1 MDNMNQSIYK
11 SLLQEAADAVVIID
25 ETKSIIFWNKQAEK
39 IWGYSSEEAMGKN
52 IKEFVPP
59 EERSTHDDYVDHNV
73 TTGQDKITGKGR
85 EVTLVNRAGKRIPIL
100 LTISRLKEG
109 DKTYYMAFVKDIT
122 KEKALTAEVEQIR
135 REVESYRNLVD
146 EACLVSETD
155 RKGIITFVNDKFCEV
170 AQYTKEELM
179 GQNQNIIRHPS
190 MPKSIFK
197 EMWASIGSGKNFRS
211 LVTNKAKDGS
221 PYYIDGIFA
230 PVLGADGKPIKYIGI
245 RFDVTKATIAS
256 MNMKGLVDTV
266 NRSYGKIEFDPQGI
280 ITGINQ
286 NFISVL
292 GYSDSAE
299 LIGQHHS
306 ILVHEEQRESS
317 DYAQLWKGL
326 RDGITQTGEFRR
338 MTKDGTE
345 IWIRTTYTPVKDNQ
359 GKVIKVIK
367 IVIDIT
373 AEKKA
378 LLDINRIINVAVL
391 AGEEGDL
398 SVRLDTTNTTGD
410 WFALTNSVNHLLES
424 MSNPI
429 VEIGRVIKEL
439 AVGNLTEFF
448 ELESKGD
455 IKELGDSLNVAI
467 ESVNILLS
475 QISRVGNLVA
485 ASAEQLLTKGEQM
498 KNTTQEIASATE
510 QMAEGTQQQ
519 VQEIDGASKLM
530 ADVLKSANGM
540 TKTAVLIHKAAESG
554 QVSSTEGLSTIKLI
568 VENMNEIQE
577 SASSTSESIEILSE
591 RSEEISSALVFITDI
606 ATQTNL
612 LALNASIEAARAGDA
627 GRGFAVVA
635 EEIRKLAE
643 GARKSTIDIEKVIR
657 KVQKNI
663 VTASKAIETMER
675 NVMNGTSASKKAE
688 EVFGSIEKTSNETLS
703 LSKKIAKITEG
714 QKKALS
720 TAVRNIETIVVVSEE
735 TASGTEEIANSGK
748 ELNKGMNEITATSE
762 DLESVANELQE
773 SISKFKL

>member
-1 MDNMNQSIYK
+1 MENRNKSIYE

-39 IWGYSSEEAMGKN
+39 TWGYSSEEAMGKN

-59 EERSTHDDYVDHNV
+59 EEKNVHDDYVDHNV
-73 TTGQDKITGKGR
+73 TTGEDKITGKGR
-85 EVTLVNRAGKRIPIL
+85 EVTLVNREGKRIPIL

-122 KEKALTAEVEQIR
+122 IEKALRAEVEQVR

-170 AQYTKEELM
+170 AQYTREELI
-179 GQNQNIIRHPS
+179 GQNQNIVRHPS

-197 EMWASIGSGKNFRS
+197 ELWVSIARGKIFRS
-211 LVTNKAKDGS
+211 LLTNKAKDGS

-230 PVLGADGKPIKYIGI
+230 PVLGADGKPIKYIAI
-245 RFDVTKATIAS
+245 RFDVTETTIAS
-256 MNMKGLVDTV
+256 MNMKGLADTV
-266 NRSYGKIEFDPQGI
+266 DRSYGKIEFDPQGV
-280 ITGINQ
+280 ITGVNQ
-286 NFISVL
+286 KFTSIL
-292 GYSDSAE
+292 GYGHSEE

-306 ILVHEEQRESS
+306 ILVYEEYRKSS
-317 DYAQLWKGL
+317 DYAQFWKDL
-326 RDGITQTGEFRR
+326 RNGSTQTGEFKR
-338 MTKDGTE
+338 MTKQGTE
-345 IWIRTTYTPVKDNQ
+345 VWIRTTYTPVRDYE

-378 LLDINRIINVAVL
+378 LLDINRVISVAVL

-398 SVRLDTTNTTGD
+398 SVRLDTTDATGD
-410 WFALTNSVNHLLES
+410 WFVLTNSVNSLLES

-429 VEIGRVIKEL
+429 MEIGRIIKEL
-439 AVGNLTEFF
+439 AVGNLTESF

-455 IKELGDSLNVAI
+455 IKDLGDSLNVAI
-467 ESVNILLS
+467 ESMNTLLS
-475 QISRVGNLVA
+475 QISRVGDLVA
-485 ASAEQLLTKGEQM
+485 ASADQLLTKGEQM
-498 KNTTQEIASATE
+498 KNTTQEVASATE

-519 VQEIDGASKLM
+519 VQQIDEASKLVGE
-530 ADVLKSANGM
+530 VLKSANGM
-540 TKTAVLIHKAAESG
+540 AKTAALIYEAAECG
-554 QVSSTEGLSTIKLI
+554 QVSSMEGLSTIKLI
-568 VENMNEIQE
+568 VENMDEIQE
-577 SASSTSESIEILSE
+577 SASSTSESIDILSE
-591 RSEEISSALVFITDI
+591 RSEEISIALELITDI

-643 GARKSTIDIEKVIR
+643 GSRKSTIDIEKVIR

-663 VTASKAIETMER
+663 VTVSKAIERVEH
-675 NVMNGTSASKKAE
+675 NVKNGTSASKKAE
-688 EVFGSIEKTSNETLS
+688 EVFGSIEKTSNDTLS
-703 LSKKIAKITEG
+703 LSKEIAKTTED
-714 QKKALS
+714 QKQALN
-720 TAVRNIETIVVVSEE
+720 TAAQNIGAIVVVSEE

-748 ELNKGMNEITATSE
+748 ELNEGMNEITATSA
-762 DLESVANELQE
+762 DLGSVANQLRE

>member
-1 MDNMNQSIYK
+1 MENRNKSIYE

-39 IWGYSSEEAMGKN
+39 TWGYSSEEAMGKN

-59 EERSTHDDYVDHNV
+59 EEKNVHDDYVDHNV
-73 TTGQDKITGKGR
+73 TTGEDKITGKGR
-85 EVTLVNRAGKRIPIL
+85 EVTLVNREGKRIPIL

-122 KEKALTAEVEQIR
+122 REKALMAEVEQVR

-155 RKGIITFVNDKFCEV
+155 RKGIITFVNDKFCKV
-170 AQYTKEELM
+170 AQYKKEELM

-197 EMWASIGSGKNFRS
+197 EMWASIGSGKIFRS
-211 LVTNKAKDGS
+211 LITNKAKDGS

-230 PVLGADGKPIKYIGI
+230 PVLGADGKPIKYIAI

-266 NRSYGKIEFDPQGI
+266 NRSYGKIEFDPQGV

-292 GYSDSAE
+292 GYSASEE

-306 ILVHEEQRESS
+306 ILLNEEYRESS

-326 RDGITQTGEFRR
+326 RNGSTQTGEFKRR
-338 MTKDGTE
+338 TKQGTE
-345 IWIRTTYTPVKDNQ
+345 VWLRTTYTPVKDYE
-359 GKVIKVIK
+359 GKVIKIIK
-367 IVIDIT
+367 IATDLT
-373 AEKKA
+373 EQKKA
-378 LLDINRIINVAVL
+378 LLNIKHIINEAVL
-391 AGEEGDL
+391 AGAEGNL
-398 SVRLDTTNTTGD
+398 SVRLDTTEITGE
-410 WFALTNSVNHLLES
+410 WVVLANSVNCLLES

-439 AVGNLTEFF
+439 AVGNLTESF

-455 IKELGDSLNVAI
+455 IKDLGDSLNVAI
-467 ESVNILLS
+467 ESMNILLS
-475 QISRVGNLVA
+475 QISRVSNLVA
-485 ASAEQLLTKGEQM
+485 ASAEQMLTKGEQM
-498 KNTTQEIASATE
+498 KNTTQEVASATE
-510 QMAEGTQQQ
+510 QMAEGTQEQ
-519 VQEIDGASKLM
+519 VQQIDEASKLM
-530 ADVLKSANGM
+530 GDVLESANGM
-540 TKTAVLIHKAAESG
+540 AKTAALIYEAAECG
-554 QVSSTEGLSTIKLI
+554 QLSSMEGLSTIQLI

-577 SASSTSESIEILSE
+577 SASSTSESIDILSE
-591 RSEEISSALVFITDI
+591 RSEEISTALELITDI

-643 GARKSTIDIEKVIR
+643 GSRKSTIDIEKVIR

-663 VTASKAIETMER
+663 VTVSKAIER
-675 NVMNGTSASKKAE
+675 V
-688 EVFGSIEKTSNETLS
+688 
-703 LSKKIAKITEG
+703 
-714 QKKALS
+714 
-720 TAVRNIETIVVVSEE
+720 
-735 TASGTEEIANSGK
+735 
-748 ELNKGMNEITATSE
+748 
-762 DLESVANELQE
+762 
-773 SISKFKL
+773 